1 MVLRSR
7 APYAFLAVPDS
18 SQAVFLAGDC
28 AAMHVHMQDTTN
40 QGAKRMNLKSALLYG
55 AIAVCAPTFAQAQ
68 TDAATSATE
77 NSGTAIGHATV
88 QRATSKAQR
97 LANRELARQV
107 RKQLF
112 NTKGLKSTN
121 ITVFAMADTGK
132 VVLAGF
138 IDDAAQ
144 DQLAAD
150 AAKKVQG
157 VNSVTSNLSIREE
170 GS

>member
-1 MVLRSR
+1 M
-7 APYAFLAVPDS
+7 
-18 SQAVFLAGDC
+18 
-28 AAMHVHMQDTTN
+28 
-40 QGAKRMNLKSALLYG
+40 
-55 AIAVCAPTFAQAQ
+55 
-68 TDAATSATE
+68 
-77 NSGTAIGHATV
+77 
-88 QRATSKAQR
+88 
-97 LANRELARQV
+97 

-112 NTKGLKSTN
+112 STKGLKSTS

-138 IDDAAQ
+138 IDDASQ

-150 AAKKVQG
+150 AAKKVPG